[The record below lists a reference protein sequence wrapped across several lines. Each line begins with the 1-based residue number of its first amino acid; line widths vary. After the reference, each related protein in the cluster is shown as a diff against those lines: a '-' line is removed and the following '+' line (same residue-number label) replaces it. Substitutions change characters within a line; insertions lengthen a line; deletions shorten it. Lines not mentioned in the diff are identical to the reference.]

1 MNQTNQLTILK
12 AEQTQAPEISAL
24 IGEVLGSYDLYHL
37 RPSYVDEDVND
48 LLSNYFNN
56 NGYFWSAHD
65 EVGTIVAT
73 VAVYRIDDQTCELKK
88 MYLRLQ
94 DQGKGIGKQLLNIAI
109 DKARELGYAKM
120 VLKTNSKLKT
130 AIGLYQKYGFER
142 YTISDEDKKTDCDVA
157 MELYL

>member
-1 MNQTNQLTILK
+1 MHEANQLTILK

-94 DQGKGIGKQLLNIAI
+94 DQGKGIGKQLLNIDQSGLALPFEI
-109 DKARELGYAKM
+109 ISMLLLAAMIGCIVIAMRQG
-120 VLKTNSKLKT
+120 KTVDPIQTK
-130 AIGLYQKYGFER
+130 
-142 YTISDEDKKTDCDVA
+142 
-157 MELYL
+157 